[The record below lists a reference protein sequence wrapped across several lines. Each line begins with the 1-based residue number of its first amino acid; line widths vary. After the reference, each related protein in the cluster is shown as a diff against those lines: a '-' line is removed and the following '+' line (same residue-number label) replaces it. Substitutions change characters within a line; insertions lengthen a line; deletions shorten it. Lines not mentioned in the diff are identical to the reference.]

1 MPLSASL
8 DLVDPVQARKAF
20 VVHDPAYRDAI
31 YSYFQHNFVYAD
43 EAKAK
48 FYFEKPYWERTGAEL
63 KTAGFK

>member
-1 MPLSASL
+1 
-8 DLVDPVQARKAF
+8 